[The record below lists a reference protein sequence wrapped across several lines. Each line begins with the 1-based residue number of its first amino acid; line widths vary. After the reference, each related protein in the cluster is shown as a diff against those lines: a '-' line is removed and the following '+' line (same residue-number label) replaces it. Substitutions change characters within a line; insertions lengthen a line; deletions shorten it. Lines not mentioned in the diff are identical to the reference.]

1 MGLNN
6 KTNLKSQAS
15 TIRHEDQEG
24 LNTAERVGK
33 VLEELIESADASLTT
48 ETNSRTQADNNL
60 TQQLTI
66 ASNTAT
72 TAYNEAKDAKSK
84 AVAAQNSASAA
95 QSTADTAKATANAAK
110 AVTDTK
116 GAPNGI
122 APLDANAKVPA
133 ANLPGF
139 VDDVV
144 EFNAMVSG
152 VTSQMVS
159 ISKSADDPGCMVV
172 YDTDNDVFLLAVS
185 KLAVA
190 DNSQWGTI
198 KRPIKNLNS
207 ATPAVEGGTLQ
218 QQINVSDYWQIQ
230 NGGASL
236 ILTQFTY
243 YNNWLGADAYG
254 TGTAAGR
261 VPEGGKIYTCTSDNK
276 TFRWSGSELITIG
289 SDLALGFTAST
300 AFPGDRGKSVED
312 LAKGVRIFPFDATC
326 YHPSSELSEWPAG
339 TIAFCYDNHL
349 FYQKNEDGTWSQY
362 TPYLIQVNY
371 KTIPRTDC
379 IFRNGNVLYAMK
391 LVEGSDYYVPEEYV
405 IGKSE
410 FDAIRSQVANI
421 AIYPFD
427 GIMPNKTGIQLPKN
441 GIWFRSDGTTGRF
454 SFFGEDSD
462 TNTYIYNESRS
473 VGGEEVLVA
482 RSDRMFRCGN
492 ELYRFDGKNLV
503 KVGGASVGNTYNA
516 TVEIPLPTGEYYS
529 DITSETQDH
538 NVLQAVF
545 DEGKASLGIT
555 ITFAIS
561 QGSWKTYQYVGPNTT
576 KEQFVEN
583 ADNWID
589 LAGMSAGAEAV
600 VNINYLC
607 DNMAG
612 EYNLSLA
619 IKALLDKE
627 DETKVIYR
635 KPGMVLIYRTGSLQ
649 WEAKLFLGSNINDI
663 KPTAD
668 SVDLWRDLGSGANK
682 IDTKDTPEDGGK
694 DALSTG
700 GAYTHIPVNI
710 RKDLETPG
718 IVKLALTNADGD
730 DVGDEIQFPVGTGT
744 GDGGGTIVAINFE
757 QSPFYAQAG
766 GNVIIKASIISST
779 TVKGNE
785 ITNTIETVQLIDRTT
800 KLVLETWR
808 LYKPSS
814 SSELL
819 FDFEFDVSSYFTT
832 AGSRDFQLKVT
843 DDGGNVGTRNI
854 TVVAVDLTIRSEQTL
869 NYTAS
874 TSLKAGENKAVTIN
888 CYSFPNFSTDI
899 KAVEEIFIDGEWHTL
914 GTTNVKSSHT
924 NIISVNAMN
933 CCGKVLTHGAY
944 PIRVHGEDEK
954 SGVVGSY
961 LHSTLFV
968 VDQTSNVP
976 LIALRWISEDK
987 DATIKML
994 QDLNVD
1000 YAVYL
1005 PGSNNANANIW
1016 YGVQGNEALVSER
1029 NVMSSVTYTFTTK
1042 VTDVK
1047 TDGSE
1052 SVCVFVKSD
1061 SGNTG
1066 TSQVAKFKVDGTL
1079 LDISEVAGAIFD
1091 IEFSSRSN
1099 SEGSLDIEDNGVK
1112 MTVRNSNLSTN
1123 GFVKDSFGSDDYG
1136 TDNDNGVMTL
1146 RIAENVSATLEYAPY
1161 DDAAIETNGMAL
1173 QFKTRFRNMAKD
1185 DAVLISCIENGN
1197 GFYMTGEKLVV
1208 TTDNGVTQSHTIE
1221 VMLKDDAEQDVII
1234 IYEPTRIAPY
1244 SGIGIIRVFVDGDEA
1259 GACYYDAGTL
1269 TRHTKFIDFY
1279 GYQGELYLYNT
1290 KAWRSY
1296 FGFVQ
1301 AFHSTLLRKKNVDE
1315 MLDEYDFNDVLA
1327 PTTAEGIT
1335 TDRPQADK
1343 LEDRGLAIL
1352 TVCKSVDTSDNMDDD
1367 QYPPFLE
1374 TLDGDKKTKRLYDWY
1389 LRFPTRPWQDCVIYA
1404 MEETNQGTTSS
1415 WEKIKNIK
1423 GKSKNARVALLH
1435 SRDEFLGDSH
1445 ALAMYDECAANAA
1458 KNRIQVYDD
1467 SIPTNIICIKV
1478 DIQDASGANNGAM
1491 MQMMNELQK
1500 GMGPDYMT
1508 PAQNAYTG
1516 KYNLNTS
1523 IDSIPVAYFRTDKY
1537 SPDATSPSHGY
1548 FHCKGNFNQD
1558 KGDAKV
1564 FGFEDVDGYNKGCL
1578 NYGDFI
1584 EHVAPRDTADFDSY
1598 ATNLDKSEWEKQDKD
1613 GNDLIHMV
1621 SEFCGPKYHFFRFQ
1635 NGAWRDTTGTM
1646 QCTNYGAVK
1655 QTKAKPIWKISGDV
1669 LNPVECIELRKYD
1682 GFCWLQGCNSVDDL
1696 LAQGEDGPVWL
1707 EYFESRYPDDDDL
1720 NALYKAGQKVPYKLY
1735 ELLRWTQECNHNRTA
1750 SDGNITINGS
1760 TYPGTPENRTMKY
1773 CRELHER
1780 ANVKSVILYKVAIHY
1795 PCSADQ
1801 ESKNAMLA
1809 WYLDIDGKI
1818 RLYMN
1823 HMYDGDNQW
1832 GLGNNSAYTVPVD
1845 VNMDTDIGIY
1855 QGYDSVLFKCLT
1867 PSRELW
1873 LNDDGTETITV
1884 REVAKD
1890 MRACTL
1896 SNGVRPFSPAGI
1908 EKYWVTDRLS
1918 KWPKVVSSFDGER
1931 KYVKTATSTY
1941 NKIYGLH
1948 GLGINRLRQF
1958 VQKRFDL
1965 CDGYF
1970 GVGDIYSSVM
1980 KMRATGN
1987 NIKIR
1992 LKAAKPGYFGVG
2004 VDQAASAIDGKYL
2017 EAGETIE
2024 LNTGVSNVAGGML
2037 ITIFGANKIEEL
2049 DISEATPSQ
2058 NNWDIS
2064 QCILLKKLII
2074 GGENWTGTTNSE
2086 GFLKTLNLGNKPFLE
2101 YVDIRGTHITQLN
2114 ALYCPRIDTILA
2126 GGSELQT
2133 CSLAETSPIS
2143 TMQLSNSMTAL
2154 SFVNLP
2160 NLTDPGGL
2168 TIPSMSSVSQL
2179 ILSGC
2184 PKIDPMSLINGI
2196 VTASNLHSL
2205 RLADVNVIAPSSILQ
2220 AIKNSGAIGINPLGQ
2235 AYDETGKC
2243 SGITGRWIM
2252 EDLIS
2257 ETQLS
2262 EFVAYF
2268 PQLTIYNSQYSCV
2281 CFDDT
2286 DDDCYNITNLDNGTS
2301 KEDYEPSGH
2310 FLRIFENAHPYKTTY
2325 DSREAKLRALQIS
2338 DANYNLMADGTEYD
2352 PTDQAGEGFDIML
2365 GFGLYWYKGVNDFK
2379 NQKKYLFSCSYTTK
2393 PLSTATKINRKK
2405 LSDILVQA
2413 FSCVYT
2419 SNNGTALANGDDYE
2433 LTDNANMNVYQ
2444 LDVEGMKQV
2453 RWPGLNNAQIGAVFV
2468 DADNKVVGTFNM
2480 AVSHSLFDFTYGD
2493 YVFCN
2498 VPSGAKKI
2506 VFTSPTG
2513 FDDLEA
2519 IAVDSAAIEAIEP
2532 DWVWVPMRFV
2542 GIYGMSVDALMRPRS
2557 ISGVRTRTGTGTS
2570 VTNADW
2576 KYDSDGNITNAS
2588 VPTSTM
2594 NYTYADILNLI
2605 EMRGKGYHGISYEIS
2620 KDIANLVM
2628 ALTGTRDIQ
2637 AYAGYGLGSQ
2647 YTTGQNSFNTYG
2659 KVTRKYSGSNIGN
2672 IIFGIQNFVGCNWE
2686 IMDLIA
2692 ANVPSF
2698 AQFKKDHRVATSSY
2712 PIDAKYHVVRNYQ
2725 TKEESVIQG
2734 LNMSGYCIGRVK
2746 FGRYC
2751 DIIASRLTTDNSKW
2765 NKNYS
2770 DCQYYTHDR
2779 GRCVGRSSN
2788 NAYAN
2793 GGLVSSSANNASS
2806 YSYAYYGSRLAFS
2819 GNYEIVVTSESVASE

>member
-1 MGLNN
+1 MALTQEQQVIFDAVLSSLRTNSKTIEQLTPQTSLGSNDWFELNGGRKVSYTVLRDLIASLSSTDQDSLRTLIGKN
-6 KTNLKSQAS
+6 VLKSVSFDVGES
-15 TIRHEDQEG
+15 TA
-24 LNTAERVGK
+24 T
-33 VLEELIESADASLTT
+33 
-48 ETNSRTQADNNL
+48 
-60 TQQLTI
+60 LTI
-66 ASNTAT
+66 KSAGKTISCNVPVAT
-72 TAYNEAKDAKSK
+72 TSK
-84 AVAAQNSASAA
+84 AGIITASDKLKIQSAYDTGQTANTKANAAQTTANQAKTAA
-95 QSTADTAKATANAAK
+95 ANAQTTANAALPLSI
-110 AVTDTK
+110 AFTELDTLGTDGSVAALRQLLRDSKHTRYK
-116 GAPNGI
+116 VVSGNFFVGVLDIFGDNMSHVLTEVFTTHYTLTNGI
-122 APLDANAKVPA
+122 IDGNSHMCQTL
-133 ANLPGF
+133 F
-139 VDDVV
+139 QYFRS
-144 EFNAMVSG
+144 FNFSSPQLKETAQG
-152 VTSQMVS
+152 EWTPWQKTN
-159 ISKSADDPGCMVV
+159 ISLG
-172 YDTDNDVFLLAVS
+172 
-185 KLAVA
+185 
-190 DNSQWGTI
+190 
-198 KRPIKNLNS
+198 
-207 ATPAVEGGTLQ
+207 EE
-218 QQINVSDYWQIQ
+218 SD
-230 NGGASL
+230 
-236 ILTQFTY
+236 
-243 YNNWLGADAYG
+243 
-254 TGTAAGR
+254 
-261 VPEGGKIYTCTSDNK
+261 
-276 TFRWSGSELITIG
+276 
-289 SDLALGFTAST
+289 T
-300 AFPGDRGKSVED
+300 AFPGDRGAAIEKI
-312 LAKGVRIFPFDATC
+312 AGGVRIFPFDTTC
-326 YHPSSELSEWPAG
+326 YHPSSELSEWPVG
-339 TIAFCYDNHL
+339 TIAFCYDNHI
-349 FYQKNEDGTWSQY
+349 FRKKDGDGSWVQY
-362 TPYLIQVNY
+362 DQYHMTVNY

-379 IFRNGNVLYAMK
+379 IFRNGNGLYAMK
-391 LVEGSDYYVPEEYV
+391 PVEGTDYYVPEAYV

-410 FDAIRSQVANI
+410 FDAIRSQVSNI

-427 GIMPNKTGIQLPKN
+427 GIMPSKSGIQPPKN
-441 GIWFRSDGTTGRF
+441 GIWFRSSGTTGYF
-454 SFFGEDSD
+454 SFYGDAAE
-462 TNTYIYNESRS
+462 TNTYIYNEDKTI
-473 VGGEEVLVA
+473 GGEQTLVA
-482 RSDRMFRCGN
+482 RTDRMFRCGN
-492 ELYRFDGKNLV
+492 ELYRYDGKMIV

-555 ITFAIS
+555 ITFAIG

-583 ADNWID
+583 VDNWID
-589 LAGMSAGAEAV
+589 LAGMSAGAESV

-607 DNMAG
+607 DNMTG

-635 KPGMVLIYRTGSLQ
+635 KPGMVLIYRTGALQ

-668 SVDLWRDLGSGANK
+668 SVDLWRDLGSGSNTVN
-682 IDTKDTPEDGGK
+682 TKDTPEEGGE

-700 GAYTHIPVNI
+700 GAYSHIPVNI
-710 RKDLETPG
+710 RKDLDTPG
-718 IVKLALTNADGD
+718 IIKLALTNAAGD
-730 DVGDEIQFPVGTGT
+730 DVGDEIQFPVGTGS

-757 QSPFYAQAG
+757 SSPFYAQAG
-766 GNVIIKASIISST
+766 GNVIVKASIISST

-819 FDFEFDVSSYFTT
+819 FDFEFDLSSYFTS
-832 AGSRDFQLKVT
+832 AGSRDFQLKVI

-854 TVVAVDLTIRSEQTL
+854 TVIAVDLTIRSEQTL
-869 NYTAS
+869 NYTA
-874 TSLKAGENKAVTIN
+874 TTALKVGENKPVTIN

-914 GTTNVKSSHT
+914 GTNNVKSSHT
-924 NIISVNAMN
+924 NIISVNAMS

-954 SGVVGSY
+954 SGVVGAY

-968 VDQTSNVP
+968 VDDTSNEP

-987 DATIKML
+987 EAKVKML
-994 QDLNVD
+994 QDLTVD

-1005 PGSNNANANIW
+1005 PGANNANANIW
-1016 YGVQGNEALVSER
+1016 YGVEGSEALVSTR

-1042 VTDVK
+1042 VTDVN

-1052 SVCVFVKSD
+1052 SVCVFVKSP

-1066 TSQVAKFKVDGTL
+1066 TSQTAKFTVDGTL
-1079 LDISEVAGAIFD
+1079 LDISEVAGAVFD
-1091 IEFSSRSN
+1091 IGFSSRSN
-1099 SEGSLDIEDNGVK
+1099 SEGNLDIDDNGVK
-1112 MTVRNSNLSTN
+1112 MIVRNSNLSTN
-1123 GFVKDSFGSDDYG
+1123 GFVKDSFGTEDYG
-1136 TDNDNGVMTL
+1136 TENDKGVMTL
-1146 RIAENVSATLEYAPY
+1146 RIAENVDATLEYAPY
-1161 DDAAIETNGMAL
+1161 DDASIEANGMAI
-1173 QFKTRFRNMAKD
+1173 QFKSRFRNMAKD

-1221 VMLKDDAEQDVII
+1221 VMLKDDAEQDII
-1234 IYEPTRIAPY
+1234 IVYEPTRIAPY

-1301 AFHSTLLRKKNVDE
+1301 AFYSSLLRKNDVEE
-1315 MLDEYDFNDVLA
+1315 MIEEYDFNDVLA
-1327 PTTAEGIT
+1327 PTTAEGVT

-1374 TLDGDKKTKRLYDWY
+1374 TLDGDKKTKRLFDWY

-1404 MEETNQGTTSS
+1404 MEESNQGTTSS

-1423 GKSKNARVALLH
+1423 GKSKKSRMALLH
-1435 SRDEFLGDSH
+1435 TRDEFLGDPH

-1467 SIPTNIICIKV
+1467 SVPTNIICIKV

-1537 SPDATSPSHGY
+1537 SPDATSPSYGY

-1564 FGFEDVDGYNKGCL
+1564 FGFEDVDGYNLGCL

-1598 ATNLDKSEWEKQDKD
+1598 ATNLDKSVWEKQDED
-1613 GNDLIHMV
+1613 GNDLVHMV

-1655 QTKAKPIWKISGDV
+1655 QTKAKPIWKITGDV
-1669 LNPVECIELRKYD
+1669 LNPVECIEMRKYD

-1696 LAQGEDGPVWL
+1696 LVPGEDGPVWL
-1707 EYFESRYPDDDDL
+1707 EYFESRYPDNDDL
-1720 NALYKAGQKVPYKLY
+1720 NDLYSAGLKVPYRLY

-1750 SDGNITINGS
+1750 ADGNITING
-1760 TYPGTPENRTMKY
+1760 TEYPGTPENRTLKY

-1780 ANVKSVILYKVAIHY
+1780 ANPKSVVLYKVAIHY

-1801 ESKNAMLA
+1801 ESKNGMLS
-1809 WYLDIDGKI
+1809 WYLDIDGKV

-1873 LNDDGTETITV
+1873 LNDDGSETITV
-1884 REVAKD
+1884 QQVAKN

-1896 SNGVRPFSPAGI
+1896 SSGVRPFSPAGI

-2024 LNTGVSNVAGGML
+2024 LNTGVNNVAGGML

-2074 GGENWTGTTNSE
+2074 GGENWTGSTNSE

-2101 YVDIRGTHITQLN
+2101 YVDMRGTHITQLN

-2133 CSLAETSPIS
+2133 CTLAETSPIS

-2160 NLTDPGGL
+2160 NLTYPGGL
-2168 TIPSMSSVSQL
+2168 TIPSMSAVSQL

-2184 PKIDPMSLINGI
+2184 PKIDALTLING
-2196 VTASNLHSL
+2196 VAAASNLHSI
-2205 RLADVNVIAPSSILQ
+2205 RMADVNITAPSSILQ
-2220 AIKNSGAIGINPLGQ
+2220 SVKDSGAIGINPLGQ
-2235 AYDETGKC
+2235 AYDETNKC
-2243 SGITGRWIM
+2243 SGITGRWIFS
-2252 EDLIS
+2252 DLV
-2257 ETQLS
+2257 TDAQLAA
-2262 EFVAYF
+2262 FKAYF
-2268 PQLTIYNSQYSCV
+2268 PALNIYNSQFSTICYSDV
-2281 CFDDT
+2281 EPDTENISNMDD
-2286 DDDCYNITNLDNGTS
+2286 GTG
-2301 KEDYEPSGH
+2301 YRFNNTYTIP
-2310 FLRIFENAHPYKTTY
+2310 AHWQLMVQRSHAMKASFNSADGKMHCKP
-2325 DSREAKLRALQIS
+2325 IS
-2338 DANYNLMADGTEYD
+2338 DSNYGLLADGSSYD
-2352 PTDQAGEGFDIML
+2352 PSDMAGEGFDVMKHVPKHHI
-2365 GFGLYWYKGVNDFK
+2365 KGINDYK
-2379 NQKKYLFSCSYTTK
+2379 NQLKYTCLSMLTAE
-2393 PLSTATKINRKK
+2393 PLSTCALNADGTLRRIRKK
-2405 LSDILVQA
+2405 LSEILVKELSA
-2413 FSCVYT
+2413 IITTDVVAGGPY
-2419 SNNGTALANGDDYE
+2419 A
-2433 LTDNANMNVYQ
+2433 LTDNPNMNVYAI
-2444 LDVEGMKQV
+2444 DVDGMKQV
-2453 RWPGLNNAQIGAVFV
+2453 RWPGLNNAQIGAVFL
-2468 DADNKVVGTFNM
+2468 DEDGKVISTYNM
-2480 AVSHSLFDFTYGD
+2480 SVSNALFDFTLGD
-2493 YVFCN
+2493 YIFID
-2498 VPSGAKKI
+2498 VPKGAKKF
-2506 VFTSPTG
+2506 VFTSPRG
-2513 FDDLEA
+2513 FDDQEA
-2519 IAVDSAAIEAIEP
+2519 IAVDSTAIEAIEP
-2532 DWVWVPMRFV
+2532 DWVVV
-2542 GIYGMSVDALMRPRS
+2542 DEYLLGVYGGTLDALMRIRS
-2557 ISGVRTRTGTGTS
+2557 ISGALTRRGDDKHS
-2570 VTNADW
+2570 TNPEWA
-2576 KYDSDGNITNAS
+2576 YDNNGELTNTT
-2588 VPTSTM
+2588 VPTSEM
-2594 NYTYADILNLI
+2594 HYSSADLINLCR
-2605 EMRGKGYHGISYEIS
+2605 MRGSGYQAQDYEMNNDLAQIIYGIVG
-2620 KDIANLVM
+2620 D
-2628 ALTGTRDIQ
+2628 RDIQ
-2637 AYAGYGLGSQ
+2637 AKCGYGCTYV
-2647 YTTGQNSFNTYG
+2647 YTTGANGANDLG
-2659 KVTRKYSGSNIGN
+2659 NVTRFGTSTGQLGNILFGLQNYIACMYEAMDYVGINISDYVSWRKGKYS
-2672 IIFGIQNFVGCNWE
+2672 
-2686 IMDLIA
+2686 DTD
-2692 ANVPSF
+2692 
-2698 AQFKKDHRVATSSY
+2698 AQHT
-2712 PIDAKYHVVRNYQ
+2712 IDAKWHIVNPV
-2725 TKEESVIQG
+2725 TKVERIVQG
-2734 LNMSGYCIGRVK
+2734 LNQSDLCIARTRHGR
-2746 FGRYC
+2746 FC
-2751 DIIASRLTTDNSKW
+2751 DMVASRLTSNTQW
-2765 NKNYS
+2765 NQFFADAQWYS
-2770 DCQYYTHDR
+2770 HSR
-2779 GRCVGRSSN
+2779 GRLPRRAGVDAGASCGL
-2788 NAYAN
+2788 AY
-2793 GGLVSSSANNASS
+2793 VNASGAA
-2806 YSYAYYGSRLAFS
+2806 SYAYTYYGVRLAFR
-2819 GNYEIVVTSESVASE
+2819 GVIVIESA

>member
-15 TIRHEDQEG
+15 TIRHEDKEG

-33 VLEELIESADASLTT
+33 VLEELIESADASLAT
-48 ETNSRTQADNNL
+48 ETNARTQADNNL

-84 AVAAQNSASAA
+84 AVAAQNSANAA
-95 QSTADTAKATANAAK
+95 QSTADSANSAAKAAK

-116 GAPNGI
+116 GLPGGI
-122 APLDANAKVPA
+122 ASLDDSGKVPA
-133 ANLPGF
+133 SQLPGF

-152 VTSQMVS
+152 VTTQMAS
-159 ISKSADDPGCMVV
+159 STHKSTDPGCMVV

-185 KLAVA
+185 KVAVS
-190 DNSQWGTI
+190 DNTQWGNI
-198 KRPIKNLNS
+198 KRPIKNLNVS
-207 ATPAVEGGTLQ
+207 AQAIEVGTIQ
-218 QQINVSDYWQIQ
+218 QVDVSEYWQIQ

-236 ILTQFTY
+236 VLAQFTY
-243 YNNWLGADAYG
+243 YNNWLDADSYG
-254 TGTAAGR
+254 TGTFDGR
-261 VPEGGKIYTCTSDNK
+261 VPEEGKIYTCTSDNK

-300 AFPGDRGKSVED
+300 AFPGNRGKSVED
-312 LAKGVRIFPFDATC
+312 LANGVHIFPFDAIC

-339 TIAFCYDNHL
+339 TIAFCYDIHL
-349 FYQKNEDGTWSQY
+349 FCQKQEDGTWSQY
-362 TPYLIQVNY
+362 TPYHTTVNY
-371 KTIPRTDC
+371 KTTPRTDC
-379 IFRNGNVLYAMK
+379 IFRNGNVLYAMQ
-391 LVEGSDYYVPEEYV
+391 LVEDADYYIPEEYV

-427 GIMPNKTGIQLPKN
+427 GIMPNKAGIQLPKN

-462 TNTYIYNESRS
+462 TNTYIYNENKN

-492 ELYRFDGKNLV
+492 ELYRYDGKNLV
-503 KVGGASVGNTYNA
+503 KVGGASVGNTYNV

-529 DITSETQDH
+529 DITADSQTH

-555 ITFAIS
+555 ITFAIG
-561 QGSWKTYQYVGPNTT
+561 QGSWKTYQYVGPNIT
-576 KEQFVEN
+576 KEQFVDN
-583 ADNWID
+583 ANNWID

-635 KPGMVLIYRTGSLQ
+635 KPGMVLIYRTGALQ

-682 IDTKDTPEDGGK
+682 IDTKDSPEKDGK

-700 GAYTHIPVNI
+700 GAYSYIPVNI

-718 IVKLALTNADGD
+718 IVKLALTNAAGD

-757 QSPFYAQAG
+757 QSPLYAQAG
-766 GNVIIKASIISST
+766 GNVIVKASIISST

-819 FDFEFDVSSYFTT
+819 FDFAFDVSSYFTT

-854 TVVAVDLTIRSEQTL
+854 TVIAVDLTIRSEQTL

-944 PIRVHGEDEK
+944 PIRIHGEDEK

-968 VDQTSNVP
+968 VDHTSNVP

-987 DATIKML
+987 EATIKML
-994 QDLNVD
+994 QDLEVD

-1016 YGVQGNEALVSER
+1016 YGVQGNEALVSAR

-1042 VTDVK
+1042 VADVK

-1066 TSQVAKFKVDGTL
+1066 TSQIAKFKVDGTL

-1123 GFVKDSFGSDDYG
+1123 GFVKDSFGSEDYG
-1136 TDNDNGVMTL
+1136 TDNDKGVMTL

-1161 DDAAIETNGMAL
+1161 DDAAIETNGMAIQL
-1173 QFKTRFRNMAKD
+1173 KTRFRNMAKD
-1185 DAVLISCIENGN
+1185 DAVLVSCIENGN

-1301 AFHSTLLRKKNVDE
+1301 AFYSSLLRKNNVEE

-1374 TLDGDKKTKRLYDWY
+1374 TLDGDKKTKRLFDWY

-1423 GKSKNARVALLH
+1423 GKSKKARVVLLH
-1435 SRDEFLGDSH
+1435 TRDEFLGDPH

-1500 GMGPDYMT
+1500 GMGSDYMT

-1558 KGDAKV
+1558 KGDANV

-1613 GNDLIHMV
+1613 GNELIHMV

-1669 LNPVECIELRKYD
+1669 LNPVECIEMRKYD

-1696 LAQGEDGPVWL
+1696 LVQGEDGPVWL

-1720 NALYKAGQKVPYKLY
+1720 NDLYSAGLKVPYRLY
-1735 ELLRWTQECNHNRTA
+1735 ELLRWTQKCNHNRTA
-1750 SDGNITINGS
+1750 ADGNITING
-1760 TYPGTPENRTMKY
+1760 TIFPGTPENRTLKY

-1801 ESKNAMLA
+1801 ESKNAMLS
-1809 WYLDIDGKI
+1809 WYMDIDGKV

-1855 QGYDSVLFKCLT
+1855 QGYDSVLFKPLI

-1884 REVAKD
+1884 RQVAKD

-1896 SNGVRPFSPAGI
+1896 SSGVRPFSPAGI

-2024 LNTGVSNVAGGML
+2024 LNSGVSNVAGGML

-2064 QCILLKKLII
+2064 LCILLKKLII
-2074 GGENWTGTTNSE
+2074 GGEGWTGTTNSE

-2101 YVDIRGTHITQLN
+2101 FVDIRGTHITQLN

-2133 CSLAETSPIS
+2133 CTLAETSPIS
-2143 TMQLSNSMTAL
+2143 TMQLSDSMTSL

-2160 NLTDPGGL
+2160 NLTYPGGL

-2184 PKIDPMSLINGI
+2184 PKIDPMALINGI

-2243 SGITGRWIM
+2243 SGLTGRWIM

-2257 ETQLS
+2257 ESLLS
-2262 EFVAYF
+2262 EFAAYF
-2268 PQLTIYNSQYSCV
+2268 PQLTLYNSQYSCV

-2338 DANYNLMADGTEYD
+2338 DANYNLMADGSEYD

-2576 KYDSDGNITNAS
+2576 KYDSEGNITNAS

-2637 AYAGYGLGSQ
+2637 AYAGYGCGSQ
-2647 YTTGQNSFNTYG
+2647 YTTGQNNFNTYG

-2770 DCQYYTHDR
+2770 DGQYYTHDR
-2779 GRCVGRSSN
+2779 GRCVGRSRS
-2788 NAYAN
+2788 NAYAY
-2793 GGLVSSSANNASS
+2793 GGLVFSYANGASS
-2806 YSYAYYGSRLAFS
+2806 YSDALLGSRLAFS
-2819 GNYEIVVTSESVASE
+2819 GNYEIVVTSESVAS